1 MFLSARNKN
10 YRKRSVCPQVSEF
23 PGVRIAG
30 PCTISSFLGR
40 MLRRERNRAFS
51 KERKQVAMP
60 DSIEYMHNV
69 FISWSGP
76 RSKHV
81 AEALRGWLPMVLHV
95 AKPWMSKSDIDKG
108 SRGLLELAK
117 ALEQTKVG
125 VVCLTAENLSAKWI
139 LFESGALSKTL
150 DRGTRLCTFLL
161 GGLRPEN
168 VEQPLGAFQATMAEK
183 EETRKL
189 IQDIGKT
196 LDSPVVGP
204 TLDGVFEALWP
215 TLEEKLASMPR
226 EQSSALPERSLED
239 MVAEILKLTRLT
251 AREGQ
256 VRSLQIM
263 LGREHALLDGL
274 LEPTPHRNGPPP
286 KSWTKPAPS
295 GKLVTYEIEK
305 IPDNGW
311 VYSATPWG
319 TEGASLPAINK
330 KFSRKQVERLF
341 ANYIAEV

>member
-1 MFLSARNKN
+1 
-10 YRKRSVCPQVSEF
+10 
-23 PGVRIAG
+23 
-30 PCTISSFLGR
+30 
-40 MLRRERNRAFS
+40 
-51 KERKQVAMP
+51 MP
-60 DSIEYMHNV
+60 DTVECVHNV

-81 AEALRGWLPMVLHV
+81 AEALRAWLPMVLHV

-125 VVCLTAENLSAKWI
+125 VVCLTPENLSAKWI

-168 VEQPLGAFQATMAEK
+168 VEQPLGEFQATMAEK

-189 IQDIGKT
+189 IQDVGKT

-215 TLEEKLASMPR
+215 TLEEKLASMPK
-226 EQSSALPERSLED
+226 EPSSTPPKRSLED
-239 MVAEILKLTRLT
+239 MVAEILKLTRLS

-256 VRSLQIM
+256 VRSLEIM
-263 LGREHALLDGL
+263 LSRDRSFLD
-274 LEPTPHRNGPPP
+274 EMFESAPRRQGPPP

-295 GKLVTYEIEK
+295 GKLVTYEIKK
-305 IPDNGW
+305 IPDSGW
-311 VYSATPWG
+311 IYSATPWG

-341 ANYIAEV
+341 ASYIAEV

>member
-1 MFLSARNKN
+1 
-10 YRKRSVCPQVSEF
+10 
-23 PGVRIAG
+23 
-30 PCTISSFLGR
+30 
-40 MLRRERNRAFS
+40 
-51 KERKQVAMP
+51 MP
-60 DSIEYMHNV
+60 DTVEYVHNV

-81 AEALRGWLPMVLHV
+81 AEALRAWLPMVLHV

-108 SRGLLELAK
+108 SRGLLELAT

-125 VVCLTAENLSAKWI
+125 VVCLTPENLSAKWI

-168 VEQPLGAFQATMAEK
+168 VEQPLGEFQATMAEK
-183 EETRKL
+183 EEIRKL

-196 LDSPVVGP
+196 LDSPIVGP

-215 TLEEKLASMPR
+215 TLEEKLASMPK
-226 EQSSALPERSLED
+226 EQSSTPPKRSLED

-256 VRSLQIM
+256 VRSLEIM
-263 LGREHALLDGL
+263 LSRDREFPDGL
-274 LEPTPHRNGPPP
+274 FESTPRRRGPPP

-295 GKLVTYEIEK
+295 GKLVTYEIKK
-305 IPDNGW
+305 ILDRGW
-311 VYSATPWG
+311 MYSATPWG
-319 TEGASLPAINK
+319 TQEVFAEAGRASLCELYCGSIV
-330 KFSRKQVERLF
+330 RELGLIR
-341 ANYIAEV
+341 